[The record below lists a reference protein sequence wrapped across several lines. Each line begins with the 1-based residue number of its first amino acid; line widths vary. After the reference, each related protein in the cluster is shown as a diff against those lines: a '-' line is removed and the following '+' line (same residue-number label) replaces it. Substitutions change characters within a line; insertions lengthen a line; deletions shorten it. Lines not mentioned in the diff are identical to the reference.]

1 MNIVPIKPTYLSPE
15 ELYHALQTMAIL
27 EIIMLSPKD
36 AWLRLVNKHPS
47 KKAYF
52 IDNGAGDTLDIWFE
66 EVGVFIKGFD
76 HEDEWNQFGAD
87 KWDETFF
94 QKTYQDIPKQFFKNY
109 NDDKEKLY
117 EMTFCM
123 WYDAKENGWKQN
135 ANLENTDNETRD
147 GGKDFLLGYICTN
160 AEEWIDWAK
169 YYYEKNFDLKV
180 VKKIYDGK
188 TITIED
194 MIALNP
200 ERNTEEICKELLIFK
215 NE

>member
-1 MNIVPIKPTYLSPE
+1 MKMNGIS
-15 ELYHALQTMAIL
+15 
-27 EIIMLSPKD
+27 
-36 AWLRLVNKHPS
+36 LVLISGMK
-47 KKAYF
+47 
-52 IDNGAGDTLDIWFE
+52 L
-66 EVGVFIKGFD
+66 
-76 HEDEWNQFGAD
+76 
-87 KWDETFF
+87 
-94 QKTYQDIPKQFFKNY
+94 FFKNY

-135 ANLENTDNETRD
+135 ANLENTDYEQRD